1 MRALRLHGIEDLRL
15 HDEADPVAGPGETLV
30 RVEAVGICGSDLH
43 WFDQGGIGDAVVTTP
58 LVLGHEMAGV
68 ALTGPLAGR
77 LVAVDPAIPCGCCAL
92 CVEGHRN
99 LCTAMRFAGHGPT
112 DGSLRELM
120 AWPSDLL
127 FPLPDGLTAAD
138 GAVLEPLGVALH
150 AWDLAHARGGAT
162 VAVVGCG
169 PIGLLAIQL
178 ARHCGAG
185 TIIAVEPLPHR
196 RAAALASGAEVAWA
210 PDEATAAAWRD
221 AAGLGC
227 HIVLECAGTN
237 DAVATSLAGARP
249 GGRVLLVG
257 IPDDDTTTFPAAL
270 ARRKG
275 LTLVMVRRMK
285 EMYERTIA
293 LVAGGHVD
301 VRSIVTASYGLGEA
315 DAAFRTAVARDGLK
329 VVINPNA

>member
-1 MRALRLHGIEDLRL
+1 MRALRLHGVEDLRL
-15 HDEADPVAGPGETLV
+15 HDETDPEAGPGETLT

-58 LVLGHEMAGV
+58 LVLGHEMAGT
-68 ALTGPLAGR
+68 ALSGPLAGR
-77 LVAVDPAIPCGCCAL
+77 LVAVDPAIPCGRCTL

-99 LCTAMRFAGHGPT
+99 LCGAMRFAGHGPT

-127 FPLPDGLTAAD
+127 FALPDGLSAAD

-150 AWDLAHARGGAT
+150 AWDLAHARAGTA

-185 TIIAVEPLPHR
+185 TIVAVEPLPHR
-196 RAAALASGAEVAWA
+196 RAAALASGADVAWA
-210 PDEATAAAWRD
+210 PDEATPAAWREM
-221 AAGLGC
+221 AGLGC

-237 DAVATSLAGARP
+237 DAVATSLAAARP

-257 IPDDDTTTFPAAL
+257 IPDDDTTTFPAAP

-293 LVAGGHVD
+293 LVAGGHID
-301 VRSIVTASYGLGEA
+301 VRSVVTASYGLGEA
-315 DAAFRTAVARDGLK
+315 EAAFRTAVARDGLK